1 MAVYFLDS
9 SALVKRYIS
18 ETGSVWVLG
27 LFDPAL
33 NNEAFIADNELIKAL
48 EAANDGREP
57 SPFGSLEFKIPGY
70 PVSIQAKKAAR
81 DESVTRIK
89 SSFGKIDYF
98 LIGDIHLEFRWYI
111 SAKSRY
117 ETDENS
123 DLDNALKPTIDAI
136 TGLEGLFIDD
146 CQVRSLHV
154 AWSHSMS
161 GTEYINVRIDFAPD
175 EWCRRDNI
183 IFIDIGQGLCVLAPK
198 LLPTEGKQ
206 LWTSMLKTMAISK
219 DALLSLGI
227 SYPSV
232 ASLLGAPGPF
242 HRTRVRE
249 FEVVTLNEYANNS

>member
-1 MAVYFLDS
+1 MSD
-9 SALVKRYIS
+9 
-18 ETGSVWVLG
+18 
-27 LFDPAL
+27 D
-33 NNEAFIADNELIKAL
+33 ELIKAL
-48 EAANDGREP
+48 EAANDGKVP
-57 SPFGSLEFKIPGY
+57 SPFGSLEFKIPGS

-81 DESVTRIK
+81 DEYVTRIK

-117 ETDENS
+117 ETDANS
-123 DLDNALKPTIDAI
+123 DLDNALKPTIDAL
-136 TGLEGLFIDD
+136 TGLDGLFIDD

-161 GTEYINVRIDFAPD
+161 GTEYINVRIDFASD
-175 EWCRRDNI
+175 EWCCRDDI

-206 LWTSMLKTMAISK
+206 LWTSMLKTRAISK
-219 DALLSLGI
+219 DALLSFGV

-232 ASLLGAPGPF
+232 ASLLGAPRPF
-242 HRTRVRE
+242 HRTRVRG
-249 FEVVTLNEYANNS
+249 FEVATLNEYVNNS